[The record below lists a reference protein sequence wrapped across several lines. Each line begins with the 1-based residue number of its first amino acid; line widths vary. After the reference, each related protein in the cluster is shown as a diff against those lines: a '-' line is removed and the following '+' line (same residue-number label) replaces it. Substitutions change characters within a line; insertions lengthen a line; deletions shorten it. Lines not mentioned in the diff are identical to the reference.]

1 MRAVRGDRDAYR
13 PIESPLCGTSDPLRV
28 ARILLEHC
36 SSDKLYV
43 ADLDALLGRA
53 PQIAVLQTLL
63 AGLDGVEL
71 WLDGGFATRE
81 AAEERLTATGA
92 HASRVTPVYASES
105 LRSAREVGRCLA
117 DRERAILSLDL
128 RQGRR
133 LDPAACWGDPSLWP
147 ERIIVM
153 TLDRV
158 GAFAGPDLET
168 FADVRRRAPDAAI
181 IGAGGIRDPQD
192 LAQVADAGAYAWL
205 VASALHDLRIP
216 KVVKDE
222 RDVALSNPTGH
233 GAMPDP

>member
-13 PIESPLCGTSDPLRV
+13 PIDSPLCGTSDPLRV

-36 SSDKLYV
+36 ASDKLYV

-53 PQIAVLQTLL
+53 PQTAVLQTLL
-63 AGLDGVEL
+63 AELADVEL

-81 AAEERLTATGA
+81 AAEERLAVAGS
-92 HASRVTPVYASES
+92 HASRVTPVYGSES
-105 LRSAREVGRCLA
+105 LRSAREVERCLA
-117 DRERAILSLDL
+117 DRERVILSLDL

-133 LDPAACWGDPSLWP
+133 LDPAACWSDPSLWP

-168 FADVRRRAPDAAI
+168 FAEVRRLAPGASI

-192 LAQVADAGAYAWL
+192 LAHVADAGAYAWL

-216 KVVKDE
+216 RVVKHE
-222 RDVALSNPTGH
+222 SDVALSNAAAH
-233 GAMPDP
+233 GAMRDP